1 MLIELCRF
9 KVACHQRRQYNRV
22 IDHASLDSLLSRY
35 HRDIEVG
42 SADEIAALNLD
53 QRDAGAN
60 GLVVTQLL
68 LHRLAICLTQL
79 SERIDQ
85 VVAVDVI
92 GIGVDYLIGILL
104 DYCLRPIYFPIFLIV
119 DIPLI
124 FGQFV
129 V

>member
-1 MLIELCRF
+1 MLIEFCRF
-9 KVACHQRRQYNRV
+9 KVSCHERGQYDRIV
-22 IDHASLDSLLSRY
+22 DHASLNALLSRY

-53 QRDAGAN
+53 QGYAGAN
-60 GLVVTQLL
+60 GPVVAQLL
-68 LHRLAICLTQL
+68 LHRVAVRLTQL

-92 GIGVDYLIGILL
+92 GVGVDCFIGILL
-104 DYCLRPIYFPIFLIV
+104 DCCLRPIYFPIFLIV

-124 FGQFV
+124 FRQLV